1 MTNLAQSLMS
11 KDKLP
16 EKKLG
21 RSPLWFNALALLTTF
36 TLGGWVAVELTQR
49 LLQSIA
55 DRLVTAEAQAEI
67 LNALDHFLP
76 YRIVFV
82 GAALLLAWITGGA
95 YLWLR
100 SKSTLV
106 ISLTLA
112 IPLMALCWFW
122 VLRAP
127 LAAPVAATS
136 PTPTPAATRAP
147 TTATP
152 AATPTL
158 RPLPAGKTQTYR
170 NAGVGYEVDYPD
182 DWLIDARDEASG
194 LVIMWSR
201 RVNGLGRDGVPADVV
216 KIDLVNPAAPVQT
229 LDEFVAWE
237 KQIIEDASH
246 TVLDE
251 KTVHLPSGLSAVQL
265 HVSGMG
271 ESLVLLT
278 MVNRHPLGV
287 AGYGDLSRFTAVVQT
302 LRRVSPAAG
311 RLRVSI
317 HQSLSLV

>member
-1 MTNLAQSLMS
+1 MTNLPQSVIS
-11 KDKLP
+11 KGKLP
-16 EKKLG
+16 EKMLG
-21 RSPLWFNALALLTTF
+21 RSPLWFKALSLLTTF
-36 TLGGWVAVELTQR
+36 ALGGWVAVELTQR

-67 LNALDHFLP
+67 LNALDHFFP

-82 GAALLLAWITGGA
+82 GAALLLTWITGGA

-100 SKSTLV
+100 SRSALV

-112 IPLMALCWFW
+112 IPLTALCWFW

-158 RPLPAGKTQTYR
+158 RPLPTGKTQTYR
-170 NAGVGYEVDYPD
+170 NSGVGYEVDYPG
-182 DWLIDARDEASG
+182 DWLIDARSEASG

-201 RVNGLGRDGVPADVV
+201 RVNGPGTDGVPDDVV
-216 KIDLVNPAAPVQT
+216 KIDFVNPAAPVQT

-237 KQIIEDASH
+237 KQIIADASH

-251 KTVHLPSGLSAVQL
+251 KMVHLPSGLSAMQL

-271 ESLVLLT
+271 EALVLLT
-278 MVNRHPLGV
+278 MVNHHPLGV
-287 AGYGDLSRFTAVVQT
+287 AGYGDLSRFNAVVET
-302 LRRVSPAAG
+302 LRPVSPTSGSALA
-311 RLRVSI
+311 SI
-317 HQSLSLV
+317 HD